1 MRDKLRAKA
10 RLKVSDSPEQVG
22 IESVARRCGS
32 DGGMKSNSSL
42 DSKRNIRASVSVCLC
57 SYRNGN
63 SENSEEQE
71 SSHERCT
78 RQPRCPHGL
87 EAIPISC
94 DGLQWFDPMP
104 LSGSLSLPTVSYGTL
119 FELSCR
125 AEQLG
130 RAAQPAFELSK
141 GRTIVGG
148 REVPNFLIS
157 DSKSVEVCMWDL
169 NRTRSRLRTR
179 FARAVVDE
187 EILEQ
192 SQIARAGEKLIRV
205 AVIIRVVE
213 PMLVLASLMLVIA
226 VGPALA
232 QAPGGNIFGGSD
244 QTVGNGVREAIRW
257 ARNILFLLGIGAV
270 AWGTVNI
277 FLEKPYARQF
287 IGGGASMA
295 FGGIASL
302 AYSFAKGQAVDVDT
316 DVGQ

>member
-1 MRDKLRAKA
+1 MTGLN
-10 RLKVSDSPEQVG
+10 VSSP
-22 IESVARRCGS
+22 SR
-32 DGGMKSNSSL
+32 
-42 DSKRNIRASVSVCLC
+42 
-57 SYRNGN
+57 
-63 SENSEEQE
+63 
-71 SSHERCT
+71 
-78 RQPRCPHGL
+78 
-87 EAIPISC
+87 
-94 DGLQWFDPMP
+94 
-104 LSGSLSLPTVSYGTL
+104 GTL

-141 GRTIVGG
+141 GRTFVGG
-148 REVPNFLIS
+148 RRVPNFLVS
-157 DSKSVEVCMWDL
+157 DSESMEVCMWDL
-169 NRTRSRLRTR
+169 KRRKSRLRSR
-179 FARAVVDE
+179 SARPVLDE

-192 SQIARAGEKLIRV
+192 SHVARAGEKLIRA
-205 AVIIRVVE
+205 AVFIRVVE
-213 PMLVLASLMLVIA
+213 PMLVLASLMLVMA
-226 VGPALA
+226 VAPALA